1 MSAGAM
7 EQFDEC
13 GSLVHGGEMVR
24 LGDEMTKKSL
34 LEGQLTAPTD
44 VTQAKSFFG
53 KFEAPAPP
61 VDSLPGLSVAEP
73 TLPTTD
79 IASGA
84 IPSAGI
90 DGGALA
96 GADLTGGAIGA
107 PGGFLSGMFEILTEV
122 MTSAPLD
129 PNQALNIGQSG

>member
-44 VTQAKSFFG
+44 VTHAKSFFG
-53 KFEAPAPP
+53 KFEAPI
-61 VDSLPGLSVAEP
+61 VWKQL
-73 TLPTTD
+73 
-79 IASGA
+79 A
-84 IPSAGI
+84 ILI
-90 DGGALA
+90 H
-96 GADLTGGAIGA
+96 
-107 PGGFLSGMFEILTEV
+107 V
-122 MTSAPLD
+122 
-129 PNQALNIGQSG
+129 